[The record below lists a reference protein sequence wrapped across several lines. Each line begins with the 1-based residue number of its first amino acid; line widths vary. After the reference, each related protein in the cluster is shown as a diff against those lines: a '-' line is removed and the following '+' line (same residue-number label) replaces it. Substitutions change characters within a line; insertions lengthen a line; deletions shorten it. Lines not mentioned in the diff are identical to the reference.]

1 MWSSCLVRGALT
13 SLSSFLRV
21 VLGVVVER
29 GVLGEVDRFDGT
41 VFLGDDFL
49 FLSSLAMT

>member
-1 MWSSCLVRGALT
+1 MLRSCLVSGALT
-13 SLSSFLRV
+13 SLASFLGV

-29 GVLGEVDRFDGT
+29 GVLGEVDRFDGA

-49 FLSSLAMT
+49 SLSSRAIT